1 MSNLEKQLPTE
12 PWTDE
17 LRDEYIELVEAFAAG
32 RAKELGDE
40 AHPEAFAAGASVILY
55 ATGGAIPPKW
65 YFNALRGNDPFGEVS
80 WDHPGSQKEVK

>member
-1 MSNLEKQLPTE
+1 MSNLEKQLPIE

-40 AHPEAFAAGASVILY
+40 AQLAAFAAGASVVLY
-55 ATGGAIPPKW
+55 ATGGAIPPSW
-65 YFNALRGNDPFGEVS
+65 YFNALRGNNPF
-80 WDHPGSQKEVK
+80 DKEVK